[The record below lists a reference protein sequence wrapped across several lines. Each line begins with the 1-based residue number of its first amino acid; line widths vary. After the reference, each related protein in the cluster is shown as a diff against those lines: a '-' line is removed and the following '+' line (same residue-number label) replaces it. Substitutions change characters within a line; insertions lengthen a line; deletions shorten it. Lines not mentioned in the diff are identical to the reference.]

1 MISNDVISDFIGTL
15 PAMKITDPYSP
26 SARANASAK
35 PVKSAGNND
44 GNTTRRNVSQRVA
57 PRHAAASSC
66 SRSKSSS
73 TGCTVRT
80 TNGKPINVSATS
92 TPSGVN
98 ATLSPSGA
106 RNWPIQ
112 PLGAYTAA
120 SAMPATEVGKANG
133 KSTTASTT
141 RLNGNV

>member
-1 MISNDVISDFIGTL
+1 MMSSDVISDFIGTL
-15 PAMKITDPYSP
+15 PAMKITEPYSP
-26 SARANASAK
+26 SARANASAN
-35 PVKSAGNND
+35 PVSSAGNTD
-44 GNTTRRNVSQRVA
+44 GNTTRRKVSQRVA

-80 TNGKPINVSATS
+80 TNGKPMNVSATS
-92 TPSGVN
+92 TPNGVN
-98 ATLSPSGA
+98 ATLMPSGA

-120 SAMPATEVGKANG
+120 SEIPATDVGSANG
-133 KSTTASTT
+133 RSTTASTT